1 MQMAKVVGTAIATV
15 KDPTLRGTKLL
26 LVQPFMAD
34 GQSPDGEPLLAVDSV
49 GAGIGE
55 TVMIT
60 SDGRYAREFLK
71 TDATPVRWTVAGI
84 KDE

>member
-1 MQMAKVVGTAIATV
+1 MQMAKVLGTAIATV

-26 LVQPFMAD
+26 LVQPYLAD
-34 GQSPDGEPLLAVDSV
+34 AQNPDGEPLLAVDSV
-49 GAGIGE
+49 GAGRGE

-71 TDATPVRWTVAGI
+71 TDATPVRWTVVGI